1 MLAFL
6 GDSRPQKSRSNLER
20 TTSQRGEAAMTAGR
34 VEKSAAENENRSPG
48 TYLNPLNR
56 PVRTR
61 MPGGVAGDAEDY
73 PPRPYADFK
82 PSVRC
87 RVLPSRPEEF
97 RPEPLTDPD
106 LILSHHPARVIARRL
121 PPSAE
126 TSCSSR
132 FDPVGPTQRR

>member
-61 MPGGVAGDAEDY
+61 MPGGVAGDAEDQ
-73 PPRPYADFK
+73 PPRPYADFN
-82 PSVRC
+82 PQAQAQLSV
-87 RVLPSRPEEF
+87 PF
-97 RPEPLTDPD
+97 
-106 LILSHHPARVIARRL
+106 
-121 PPSAE
+121 
-126 TSCSSR
+126 
-132 FDPVGPTQRR
+132 